1 MQKVDAAIDK
11 SDKGRYRRDV
21 VAAATAEQTLRAH
34 FAKQEQAKPIAGGR
48 NDDQEEGFSLGRL
61 FRR

>member
-1 MQKVDAAIDK
+1 LTRADK

-21 VAAATAEQTLRAH
+21 VLAATAEQTLRAH
-34 FAKQEQAKPIAGGR
+34 FAKQEQAKPIDTDR
-48 NDDQEEGFSLGRL
+48 DDDQEQEGFSFGRL